1 MRKYL
6 LFIIPAALLLASCGK
21 EGPDYT
27 PSSQLTGVTVNEI
40 CAAVADGEKGWVEI
54 VNNGASDVNLK
65 GLKVLISDDYYYRL
79 EAYKFGDITLAK
91 GEKKI
96 VDEFDKDYVIKV
108 SNIEEIV
115 LASGSDSLLCT
126 VDVKAL
132 AASAGKHGS
141 GESWSRIP
149 DCTGDFVLSEKA
161 TPGEKNY
168 KFVPH
173 KITGLIINELSPA
186 EGWVELYHT
195 SIGLLDLYETTLVL
209 TDNSNVEHVVYT
221 FEEGATIKSGNYLAV
236 NANLGDL
243 KSLKLVSNEGIVAD
257 EFTVADVHD
266 SGTPYGG
273 QSYSRLPDIT
283 GEWYISGT
291 PTREAENQDS
301 SEDVSALVLNEFCVP
316 EGWVEIYNPTVRSLR
331 VDRALLKV
339 GDATAATL
347 AGTMKPGEHKVFTVS
362 AGESSVITLVSPDG
376 KTVDSF
382 SKSDVKD
389 GEIAPEGGSWSRI
402 PDGAGWHT
410 VKTASKAA
418 ANYGVVKGNTI
429 GIWYNQSNTPY
440 LLSNLDQFAKLGIG
454 HVFLHEFAFKYYESL
469 IPDILAKAKKL
480 GISIHIWMQCF
491 WWNDNQGVNGWRS
504 PVIDSEKRYD
514 QDMFDDILGDSR
526 ATKYVKAGVQGIH
539 FDYIRFGGT
548 AYKHDFP
555 EAGVTGQGAIDE
567 FCRQAAERLRALNPD
582 LILSAALMGETG
594 SERYYGQHPETMGK
608 YLDILIPMIYGNSS
622 GKTYGTCRGIAN
634 YFAQHGVPAQCWA
647 GTDTYDSSSR
657 GLDAASIKASCKYYE
672 ESQAKG
678 IVLFRHGLGTLP
690 SLLDMKYNGQ

>member
-6 LFIIPAALLLASCGK
+6 LFIPLAVLLASCGK
-21 EGPDYT
+21 NGPDYT
-27 PSSQLTGVTVNEI
+27 PSSELAGVTVNEI
-40 CAAVADGEKGWVEI
+40 CAGVADGEKGWVEI
-54 VNNGASDVNLK
+54 VNNGTSEVNLR
-65 GLKVLISDDYYYRL
+65 GLKVLVTDDYYYRL
-79 EAYKFGDITLAK
+79 EAYRFGDVTLAK
-91 GEKKI
+91 GEKKVI
-96 VDEFDKDYVIKV
+96 DTFDKDYVIKI
-108 SNIEEIV
+108 SNLEEVAI
-115 LASGSDSLLCT
+115 ASGADSLLCA

-132 AASAGKHGS
+132 AAKIGKHAS

-149 DCTGDFVLSEKA
+149 DCTGDFVLSEKS

-173 KITGLIINELSPA
+173 KITGLIINELCPA
-186 EGWVELYHT
+186 ENWAELYH
-195 SIGLLDLYETTLVL
+195 SSNGLLELYETTLVL

-221 FEEGATIKSGNYLAV
+221 FEEGATIKSGNYLSV

-243 KSLKLVSNEGIVAD
+243 KSLKLVSNEGIVVD
-257 EFTVADVHD
+257 EFKVSEVHD
-266 SGTPYGG
+266 TGTPYSG

-291 PTREAENQDS
+291 TTREAENRDS

-316 EGWVEIYNPTVRSLR
+316 EGWVEVYNPTVRTLR
-331 VDRALLKV
+331 VDRAVVKV

-347 AGTMKPGEHKVFTVS
+347 AGTMKPGEHKVF
-362 AGESSVITLVSPDG
+362 AINANESSVISLVSPDG

-382 SKSDVKD
+382 KKSDVKD
-389 GEIAPEGGSWSRI
+389 GDSAVEGGSWSRI
-402 PDGAGWHT
+402 PDGSDWYT

-418 ANYGVVKGNTI
+418 ANFGIIKGNTV
-429 GIWYNQSNTPY
+429 GIWYNQSNTPS

-454 HVFLHEFAFKYYESL
+454 HVLLHEYAFRYYENL

-514 QDMFDDILGDSR
+514 QDLFDDILGETR
-526 ATKYVKAGVQGIH
+526 ASKYVKAGVQGIH

-548 AYKHDFP
+548 AYKHDYP
-555 EAGVTGQGAIDE
+555 EVGVTGQGAIDE
-567 FCRQAAERLRALNPD
+567 FCRQAAERLRAINPD
-582 LILSAALMGETG
+582 LILSAALMAETG
-594 SERYYGQHPETMGK
+594 SERYYGQHPESMGQ

-622 GKTYGTCRGIAN
+622 GKSYGTCRGIAN
-634 YFAQHGVPAQCWA
+634 YFAQHGIPAQCWA
-647 GTDTYDSSSR
+647 GNDTYSSSGA
-657 GLDAASIKASCKYYE
+657 GLSAAQIKSSSEIYK
-672 ESQAKG
+672 ESKAVG
-678 IVLFRHGLGTLP
+678 VVLFRHGLGTLP
-690 SLLDMKYNGQ
+690 SMLDLKLNGQ